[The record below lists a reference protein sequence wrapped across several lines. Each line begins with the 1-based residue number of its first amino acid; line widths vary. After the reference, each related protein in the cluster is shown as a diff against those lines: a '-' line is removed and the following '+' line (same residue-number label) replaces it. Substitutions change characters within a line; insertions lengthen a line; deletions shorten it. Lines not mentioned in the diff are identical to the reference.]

1 MYSKSAVTFGV
12 AFAVLFAAATL
23 VMAAAQVSDQLPTA
37 KIVEVEGAT
46 TTFQSRDW
54 DGRLVEVEVPSREY
68 SDIRTG
74 GTTQANRS
82 GMGGQYARTVSATI
96 VAINQPSKS
105 VTVQTQQNQM
115 LVLQMPAG
123 NLADMQIGERLT
135 LVVPR

>member
-68 SDIRTG
+68 SDIRTS

-82 GMGGQYARTVSATI
+82 SMGGQYARTVSATV